1 MTKTPSLTLAIELR
15 AVSRRFADPGG
26 RTVGVHPTSLS
37 VPQGEI
43 HGIIGFSGAGKSTLL
58 RLVNL
63 LERPDAGEVI
73 VHGNTLTR
81 LSAAVLRQA
90 RHRIGMIFQ
99 HFNLLHNQT
108 VADNV
113 ALPMRIAG
121 ADPARIRERVQV
133 CLDFVGLAE
142 KADVYPGR
150 LSGGQKQR
158 VAIAR
163 ALAPEPHVLLADEPT
178 SALDPRTTLDLLGVL
193 ADANR
198 RFGVTILLVSHE
210 MEVIRRLC
218 HRVSVMEGGRIVEQ
232 LDIADGRIPEGS
244 QLASWLSDFGA
255 VGPAASPSPTTRPDE
270 AAAPHHFALEAA
282 HA

>member
-1 MTKTPSLTLAIELR
+1 MTKTPSSTPAIELR

>member
-1 MTKTPSLTLAIELR
+1 MSKLASSRPAIELR
-15 AVSRRFADPGG
+15 NVSRRYTDPGG
-26 RTVGVHPTSLS
+26 RSVGVQPTSLS

-81 LSAAVLRQA
+81 LSAAGLRQA

-121 ADPARIRERVQV
+121 ADPARIRERVKV

-193 ADANR
+193 ANANR
-198 RFGVTILLVSHE
+198 QFGVTILLVSHE

-218 HRVSVMEGGRIVEQ
+218 HRVSVMEGGHIVEQ

-255 VGPAASPSPTTRPDE
+255 VGPAASPSPATDADE
-270 AAAPHHFALEAA
+270 PTPRHFALEAA

>member
-1 MTKTPSLTLAIELR
+1 M
-15 AVSRRFADPGG
+15 
-26 RTVGVHPTSLS
+26 
-37 VPQGEI
+37 
-43 HGIIGFSGAGKSTLL
+43 
-58 RLVNL
+58 
-63 LERPDAGEVI
+63 
-73 VHGNTLTR
+73 
-81 LSAAVLRQA
+81 
-90 RHRIGMIFQ
+90 
-99 HFNLLHNQT
+99 
-108 VADNV
+108 
-113 ALPMRIAG
+113 
-121 ADPARIRERVQV
+121 
-133 CLDFVGLAE
+133 
-142 KADVYPGR
+142 
-150 LSGGQKQR
+150 
-158 VAIAR
+158 
-163 ALAPEPHVLLADEPT
+163 LLADEPT

>member
-1 MTKTPSLTLAIELR
+1 MSKTPSSTPAIELR

-26 RTVGVHPTSLS
+26 RTVGVHPTSLI

-73 VHGNTLTR
+73 VHGDKLTG
-81 LSAAVLRQA
+81 LSAAGLRQA

-133 CLDFVGLAE
+133 GLDFVGLAE
-142 KADVYPGR
+142 KADVYPAR

-198 RFGVTILLVSHE
+198 QFGVTILLVSHE

-218 HRVSVMEGGRIVEQ
+218 HRVSVMEGGHIVEQ

-255 VGPAASPSPTTRPDE
+255 VGPAANPSPTTRPDE
-270 AAAPHHFALEAA
+270 TAAPHHFALEAA

>member
-1 MTKTPSLTLAIELR
+1 MPTTAPSRPAIELR
-15 AVSRRFADPGG
+15 GVSRRFTDPGG
-26 RTVGVHPTSLS
+26 HVVGLRPTSLV
-37 VPQGEI
+37 VPEGEI

-73 VHGNTLTR
+73 VHGENLTR
-81 LSAAVLRQA
+81 LPPAGLRRA

-113 ALPMRIAG
+113 ALPMQIAG
-121 ADPARIRERVQV
+121 ADPARIRERVAA
-133 CLDFVGLAE
+133 CLDFVGLAA

-163 ALAPEPHVLLADEPT
+163 ALAPEPHVLLAD
-178 SALDPRTTLDLLGVL
+178 
-193 ADANR
+193 ANR

-218 HRVSVMEGGRIVEQ
+218 QRVSVMEAGQIVEQ
-232 LDIADGRIPEGS
+232 LDIAGGRIPQGS
-244 QLASWLSDFGA
+244 RLAGWLADYGS
-255 VGPAASPSPTTRPDE
+255 VGPAASPSPVG
-270 AAAPHHFALEAA
+270 APAGVPHHHFALEAA

>member
-1 MTKTPSLTLAIELR
+1 MPTTAPSRPAIELR
-15 AVSRRFADPGG
+15 GVSRRFTDPGG
-26 RTVGVHPTSLS
+26 HVVGLRPTSLV
-37 VPQGEI
+37 VPEGEI

-73 VHGNTLTR
+73 VHGENLTR
-81 LSAAVLRQA
+81 LPPAGLRRA

-108 VADNV
+108 VAD
-113 ALPMRIAG
+113 
-121 ADPARIRERVQV
+121 PARIRKRVAA
-133 CLDFVGLAE
+133 CLDFVGLAT

-178 SALDPRTTLDLLGVL
+178 SALDPRTTLDLLEVL

-218 HRVSVMEGGRIVEQ
+218 QRVSVMEAGQIVEQ
-232 LDIADGRIPEGS
+232 LDIAGGQIPAGS
-244 QLASWLSDFGA
+244 RLASWLADYGS
-255 VGPAASPSPTTRPDE
+255 VGPAASPSPVGAP
-270 AAAPHHFALEAA
+270 AAVPHHHFALEAA